1 MICPDKF
8 TSIDNSILGKST
20 KLLMEVGTQVTV
32 GQLRSET
39 EKFFPN
45 VSDFILAL
53 DTLFALGKIDFNES
67 TGMLTYVD

>member
-8 TSIDNSILGKST
+8 TSIDDSVLSKST

-39 EKFFPN
+39 EKCFPD
-45 VSDFILAL
+45 VADFILAL
-53 DTLFALGKIDFNES
+53 DTLFALGKIDFNDS
-67 TGMLTYVD
+67 TGMITYVD

>member
-8 TSIDNSILGKST
+8 TSIDNSIVGQST
-20 KLLMEVGTQVTV
+20 KLLMEVGAQVTV

-39 EKFFPN
+39 VKQFPD
-45 VSDFILAL
+45 VADFILAL

-67 TGMLTYVD
+67 TGIITYVD

>member
-8 TSIDNSILGKST
+8 TSIDDSILSKST
-20 KLLMEVGTQVTV
+20 KLLMEAGAQMTV

-39 EKFFPN
+39 EKFFPD
-45 VSDFILAL
+45 VVDFILAL

-67 TGMLTYVD
+67 TGMIIYVD